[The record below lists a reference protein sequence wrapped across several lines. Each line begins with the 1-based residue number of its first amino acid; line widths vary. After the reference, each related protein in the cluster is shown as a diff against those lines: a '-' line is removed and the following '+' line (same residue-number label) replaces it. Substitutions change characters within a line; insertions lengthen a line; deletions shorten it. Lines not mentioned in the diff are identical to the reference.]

1 MWVDDESGHSI
12 TQLNYPRSTP
22 MSEESARI
30 VLTTTD
36 TPESA
41 KRIAQSLV
49 ERRLA
54 ACVTI
59 IPNLTSIYRWEG
71 TVETASEILLLIK
84 TLAEKLPALETALRE
99 LHTYEVPEFLV
110 LPIESGSRLYIE
122 WLHGSLDS

>member
-1 MWVDDESGHSI
+1 
-12 TQLNYPRSTP
+12 

-122 WLHGSLDS
+122 WFHGSLDS